1 MDDDFNAPLAI
12 GVLFDLVRETNQSL
26 NSEQKLSIDT
36 LKQIDQLFNDL
47 GGEVLGI
54 IPDQLRSASGE
65 VKTESTLMDL
75 VIHIRAEVRKQK
87 LWALSDI
94 IRDGLKTIG
103 FMIEDKKDGTTW
115 RKID

>member
-1 MDDDFNAPLAI
+1 M
-12 GVLFDLVRETNQSL
+12 
-26 NSEQKLSIDT
+26 
-36 LKQIDQLFNDL
+36 
-47 GGEVLGI
+47 LGI
-54 IPDQLRSASGE
+54 IPDQIRFASSE

-115 RKID
+115 RRMN